1 MRHHSPP
8 EVLDVINLSIPWRNL
23 FPRAFTDAFSIPLLT
38 QKRMAEKK
46 NPSPTGIEKKWIKF
60 MLNTR
65 TIYIYQSTNWGFL
78 QQITYNILF
87 QKMITYNILFVI
99 YFW

>member
-23 FPRAFTDAFSIPLLT
+23 FPHAFTDAFSIPLLT

-46 NPSPTGIEKKWIKF
+46 KSPTDWYRKETDK
-60 MLNTR
+60 
-65 TIYIYQSTNWGFL
+65 IYVKHVHSIYTKLQNRGFC
-78 QQITYNILF
+78 N
-87 QKMITYNILFVI
+87 K
-99 YFW
+99 

>member
-23 FPRAFTDAFSIPLLT
+23 FPHAFTDAFSIPLLT

-46 NPSPTGIEKKWIKF
+46 NPPLTGIEKKQIKF
-60 MLNTR
+60 MLNTCTVYIPSYTIEVFATNNLEYTFSEQKENARYTPKEKR
-65 TIYIYQSTNWGFL
+65 T
-78 QQITYNILF
+78 
-87 QKMITYNILFVI
+87 
-99 YFW
+99 